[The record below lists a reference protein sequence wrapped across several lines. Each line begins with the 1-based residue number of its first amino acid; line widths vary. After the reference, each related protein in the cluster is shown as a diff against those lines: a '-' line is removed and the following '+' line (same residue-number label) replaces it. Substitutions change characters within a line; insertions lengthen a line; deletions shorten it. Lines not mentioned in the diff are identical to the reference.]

1 VLQTTGA
8 PIVTFAPDWHD
19 RVLAVITNP
28 SIALILM
35 LIGVYGL
42 IFEFG
47 HPGFVFPG
55 VAGAVCLLLALYAF
69 HLLPV
74 SYAGL
79 ALIVVGIAFIVAEVF
94 VPSYGS
100 LGIGGA
106 IAFAVGALML
116 IDTDSGGFGIP
127 WPLVALL
134 AVTTAAFVIVVGR
147 MALRARRA
155 PLVSGV
161 QMLVGADGEMLE
173 VAGDTGWANIRGE
186 TWKVKTAGDVA
197 RGQKI
202 RVVGVDGVLPRVSA
216 SEGT

>member
-1 VLQTTGA
+1 
-8 PIVTFAPDWHD
+8 
-19 RVLAVITNP
+19 VLAVITNP
-28 SIALILM
+28 SIALVLM

-55 VAGAVCLLLALYAF
+55 VVGAVCLLLALYAF

-127 WPLVALL
+127 WPLVAVL
-134 AVTTAAFVIVVGR
+134 AITTAAFVIVVGR

-186 TWKVKTAGDVA
+186 TWKVKTAGDLA